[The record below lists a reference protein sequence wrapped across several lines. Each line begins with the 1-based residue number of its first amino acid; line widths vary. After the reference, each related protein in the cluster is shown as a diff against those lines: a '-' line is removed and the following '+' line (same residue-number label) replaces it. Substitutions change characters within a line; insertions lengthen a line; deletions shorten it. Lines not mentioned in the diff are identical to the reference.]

1 MKIYITNSYTHN
13 SAIYKHLIFLVKL
26 NIGVTNISLTSFS
39 QVSVMNITGN
49 FSKTD
54 YHFFYDFLLVMTE
67 EQIQKLRRII
77 LGYEKI
83 SSFTDVEIEELEIK
97 AGKKS
102 VTAPAL

>member
-1 MKIYITNSYTHN
+1 M
-13 SAIYKHLIFLVKL
+13 LFLSKL
-26 NIGVTNISLTSFS
+26 NTEVTNISLTSFS

-54 YHFFYDFLLVMTE
+54 HHFFYDFLLVMTE

-83 SSFTDVEIEELEIK
+83 SSFTDVEIEELEKK
-97 AGKKS
+97 AGKKN
-102 VTAPAL
+102 VPAPAL

>member
-1 MKIYITNSYTHN
+1 MT
-13 SAIYKHLIFLVKL
+13 KL
-26 NIGVTNISLTSFS
+26 NIGITNISLTSFS
-39 QVSVMNITGN
+39 QNSVMNITAN

-83 SSFTDVEIEELEIK
+83 SSFSDTEIEELEIK
-97 AGKKS
+97 AGKKKTP
-102 VTAPAL
+102 VVA